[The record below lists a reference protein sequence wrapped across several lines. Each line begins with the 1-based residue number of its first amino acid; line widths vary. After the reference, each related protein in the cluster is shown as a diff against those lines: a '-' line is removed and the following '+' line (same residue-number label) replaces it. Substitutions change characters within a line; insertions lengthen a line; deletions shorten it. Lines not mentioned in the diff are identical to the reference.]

1 MMSFSEPDESAAAS
15 NTTVSL
21 PKPVVIVSKPPS
33 PSILSI
39 PSPELI
45 ISLPAP
51 PKRVSLEL
59 MVKVV

>member
-33 PSILSI
+33 PSILTI
-39 PSPELI
+39 PSLVVPVMIL
-45 ISLPAP
+45 LVLA
-51 PKRVSLEL
+51 
-59 MVKVV
+59 MV